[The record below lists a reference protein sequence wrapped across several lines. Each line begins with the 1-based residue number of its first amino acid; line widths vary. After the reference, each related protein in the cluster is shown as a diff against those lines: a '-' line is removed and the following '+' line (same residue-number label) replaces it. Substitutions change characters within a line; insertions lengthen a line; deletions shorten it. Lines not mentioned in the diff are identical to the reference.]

1 MPTVKCAICNHENV
15 VSARFCNGCG
25 RPLTA
30 ACKLCDADNPIGAVF
45 CQNCG
50 TELAGLRPGLTLQQL
65 AAWRSAFERIGWVQW
80 RQFGRDDLDL
90 IATGGFSM
98 NVDDSEEPWVFGCK
112 ADGKDY
118 KPAYLAVREPDRKRI
133 FYAAGNWME
142 KNKGIVV
149 ATRCRIA
156 LFGTK
161 SRQVFSWLYSD
172 IKEFASGYGMGLLT
186 LVLWHSQGNLME
198 INFTVPEGGVLDRL
212 IVATASDTP
221 TGGLAIAGA
230 ANRATTRADNKVEF
244 KEAVEQFVRS
254 AGVARRQI
262 SNATNR

>member
-1 MPTVKCAICNHENV
+1 VVGALAGAAHGLQAIPAAWRAALHGEWPLR
-15 VSARFCNGCG
+15 SGERWDEAR
-25 RPLTA
+25 L
-30 ACKLCDADNPIGAVF
+30 V
-45 CQNCG
+45 
-50 TELAGLRPGLTLQQL
+50 ELADRLAGTVVRMYDAETPGLTLQQL

-90 IATGGFSM
+90 IATGGFPM

-172 IKEFASGYGMGLLT
+172 IKEFASGHGMGLLT
-186 LVLWHSQGNLME
+186 LVLWHSQGDLME

-254 AGVARRQI
+254 AGVLG
-262 SNATNR
+262 TGD